1 MSEDPGLDESADID
15 DAVDEQPAEE
25 VSVSAAGKPKARRR
39 PKVSAKS
46 ADRVETFLR
55 RSADDGLLV
64 DYIPQIAITAELQR
78 KLLVDNPTRLY
89 WS

>member
-1 MSEDPGLDESADID
+1 MSEDPGVDESADID

-64 DYIPQIAITAELQR
+64 E
-78 KLLVDNPTRLY
+78 VTRNLDTGEQTVTVVE
-89 WS
+89 

>member
-25 VSVSAAGKPKARRR
+25 VSVSAAGRPKARRR

-64 DYIPQIAITAELQR
+64 E
-78 KLLVDNPTRLY
+78 VTRNLDTGEQTVTVVE
-89 WS
+89 

>member
-1 MSEDPGLDESADID
+1 MAVVRLVCVGCWRHGEGPGLDRSADID

-25 VSVSAAGKPKARRR
+25 VSVSAAGKPKARRQ

-55 RSADDGLLV
+55 HVVPTTATCWWRSR
-64 DYIPQIAITAELQR
+64 AISTPASR
-78 KLLVDNPTRLY
+78 R
-89 WS
+89 

>member
-55 RSADDGLLV
+55 RSADDGRLV
-64 DYIPQIAITAELQR
+64 E
-78 KLLVDNPTRLY
+78 VTRNLDTGEQTVTVVE
-89 WS
+89 

>member
-1 MSEDPGLDESADID
+1 MSEYPGLDESADID

-64 DYIPQIAITAELQR
+64 E
-78 KLLVDNPTRLY
+78 VTRNLDTGEQTVTVVE
-89 WS
+89 